1 MKNNK
6 TTYLKYLNV
15 SLLIIAG
22 WIAGFYLI
30 LNFDFLP
37 FSNPLHAHGPF
48 VDIRYNPNNDIVK
61 FLILVV
67 APSVLFVI
75 CYFLFPRATER
86 FLLFDIKKAER
97 PQVIKSKLKTPV
109 NIFGFLLVILL
120 IFNLYPYE
128 YHAGDNLDTFHEG
141 EALAAAVNELHG
153 LIPYKENLFVHG
165 YFQDVGKTLLAFNFF
180 GRSIGATRTM
190 ESLLMMINY
199 FFLFLIMLLL
209 FRKDMIYSLL
219 VFLFLIFINTRP
231 IADLYFRYF
240 NILLIRDF
248 VVLLFVLVVYF
259 LNKRLET
266 ATKDFITGVL
276 VFIFSFWPVFS
287 FAISIDRGFFT
298 TAAMLI
304 ISVFFLIK
312 SYKKGFFPFF
322 VTVWAA
328 GIAISIFSVYLIMGE
343 GFESFIRFAFLEM
356 PRYKELFDGMK
367 YPFNKFVFG
376 FYPLVFSLGLFRL
389 VYIYTTDY
397 SFNTKRLFDFI
408 ELYFVE
414 IMLFTI
420 ALINFRSVLGRSE
433 SVHLSFSN
441 IIFFLWFFYTLFHY
455 ILPVLLK
462 KNITS
467 HPFFKIFLGLVF
479 LFYLF
484 TTAYTKQYKYRFPL
498 HRADSGF
505 YPVNQRELIKF
516 LNKLMKPED
525 GLYDLSTHPVVYYWF
540 DKPSASR
547 FPVFWI
553 AATDDFQKEI
563 VKDLEKK
570 KVKYIIYFNALAGWM
585 NLDDYK
591 IVFDYFQSNY
601 EMEKKFKHYSL
612 YVRKND

>member
-1 MKNNK
+1 
-6 TTYLKYLNV
+6 V
-15 SLLIIAG
+15 SLLLIAG

-61 FLILVV
+61 FLILVM

-75 CYFLFPRATER
+75 GYFLFPRATKR

-97 PQVIKSKLKTPV
+97 PQIIKSKLRIPV

-128 YHAGDNLDTFHEG
+128 YHLGDNLDPFHEG
-141 EALAAAVNELHG
+141 ETLAATVNELHG

-276 VFIFSFWPVFS
+276 IFIFSFWPVFS

-298 TAAMLI
+298 TAAMMI

-312 SYKKGFFPFF
+312 SYKKGLFPFF

-343 GFESFIRFAFLEM
+343 GFESFIRFTFLEM
-356 PRYKELFDGMK
+356 PRYKELFDGIK
-367 YPFNKFVFG
+367 YSFNSITFA
-376 FYPLVFSLGLFRL
+376 FYPLIFSIGFFRMT
-389 VYIYTTDY
+389 YIFIYKRITKNNSLYAFFDDY
-397 SFNTKRLFDFI
+397 FI
-408 ELYFVE
+408 EIVLYV
-414 IMLFTI
+414 L
-420 ALINFRSVLGRSE
+420 AVLSFRSVLGRSE
-433 SVHLSFSN
+433 EVHLAYSSIF
-441 IIFFLWFFYTLFHY
+441 FFLWFFYTSYHSVFSFIINQSFQKFY
-455 ILPVLLK
+455 LK
-462 KNITS
+462 FS
-467 HPFFKIFLGLVF
+467 VFFLGGVF
-479 LFYLF
+479 VFYLLA
-484 TTAYTKQYKYRFPL
+484 TNYGNQLEYRFPVKKT
-498 HRADSGF
+498 DSEFYPSKQIDFIKYFEKKVKNQEGF
-505 YPVNQRELIKF
+505 YNITF
-516 LNKLMKPED
+516 D
-525 GLYDLSTHPVVYYWF
+525 IIFYYVF
-540 DKPSASR
+540 DKPSPSR
-547 FPVFWI
+547 FPILWI
-553 AATDDFQKEI
+553 AATDEYQLQVI
-563 VKDLEKK
+563 NDLEKK
-570 KVKYIIYFNALAGWM
+570 KVKYIVCFNDLPERVISG
-585 NLDDYK
+585 DFD
-591 IVFDYFQSNY
+591 IVFDYFHSNY

-612 YVRKND
+612 YVRKID